1 MRFYQL
7 WHDRSQHQ
15 VSHLWLRELLNRS
28 ARSLARKTDD

>member
-15 VSHLWLRELLNRS
+15 ASHRWLRELLSR
-28 ARSLARKTDD
+28 AAQRLARKADS